1 MPSCWYAMVWQVKT
15 LCAHALANLSFE
27 PSCRKA
33 MVREELV
40 MGMRSITATVDG
52 EERQDT

>member
-1 MPSCWYAMVWQVKT
+1 MVWQVKT